1 METTVEERVDR
12 VEIAL
17 ERFIGEMKEFKDEM
31 SVFKDKVDRYIYESE
46 RDRRAFQSEMRVFEK
61 EMRAFK
67 DEAEKDRKRM
77 NKQWGE
83 LANKLGTLVEDIVAP
98 SIPGVVKERFN
109 IEIDYLAVRVKK
121 RVEGLTVKEWDVI
134 AVSSSLVFLNYTKS
148 TLKSQDVDKF
158 LEDIK
163 IFRDYFPEYKE
174 KGMIGIL
181 ASLYIDE
188 SVIRYAEKNGLLVL
202 GIGEEI
208 MEILNSKDFEP
219 VRF

>member
-1 METTVEERVDR
+1 MDTIIEERIDR

-17 ERFIGEMKEFKDEM
+17 ERFINEMREFKDEM
-31 SVFKDKVDRYIYESE
+31 LDFKDEMSSYKYVVDRQIEESE
-46 RDRRAFQSEMRVFEK
+46 RDRRAFQREMLTFK
-61 EMRAFK
+61 EIVER
-67 DEAEKDRKRM
+67 DRKRM

-109 IEIDYLAVRVKK
+109 IEIDDLMVRRKK
-121 RVEGLTVKEWDVI
+121 KVEGFPEKEWDVI
-134 AVSSSLVFLNYTKS
+134 AISPSLVFLNYTKS
-148 TLKSQDVDKF
+148 TLKPQDVDKF
-158 LEDIK
+158 IEDIK
-163 IFRDYFPEYKE
+163 IFKGYFPEYKNR
-174 KGMIGIL
+174 GIIGIL

-188 SVIRYAEKNGLLVL
+188 SVIRYAEKSGLLVL

-208 MEILNSKDFEP
+208 MEILNSQEFEP

>member
-1 METTVEERVDR
+1 MDTIIEERIDR

-17 ERFIGEMKEFKDEM
+17 ERFINEMREFKDEM
-31 SVFKDKVDRYIYESE
+31 LDFKDEMSSYKYVVDRQIEESE
-46 RDRRAFQSEMRVFEK
+46 RDRRAFQREMLTFK
-61 EMRAFK
+61 EIVER
-67 DEAEKDRKRM
+67 DRKRM

-109 IEIDYLAVRVKK
+109 IEIDDLMVRRKK
-121 RVEGLTVKEWDVI
+121 KVEGFPEKEWDVI
-134 AVSSSLVFLNYTKS
+134 AISPSLVFLNYTKS
-148 TLKSQDVDKF
+148 TLKPQDVDKF
-158 LEDIK
+158 IEDIK
-163 IFRDYFPEYKE
+163 IFKGYFPEYKNR
-174 KGMIGIL
+174 GIIGIL

-208 MEILNSKDFEP
+208 MEILNSQEFEP